1 MDAKLTISYSYTW
14 EDLYNDMMQF
24 SVWTVREGLKRNS
37 YKKIKKTAYILLLSA
52 LVAGIC
58 HFLLT
63 ACTFDIA
70 FWIVIDVVLFLYLW
84 SDKLKFFLVSKAT
97 YFTLKKGLR
106 KESNLIMHGIR
117 MVFCE
122 NRIEV
127 YRCRYTDDN
136 GELLFRAEFQ
146 DKIQYC
152 KADRILV
159 LEGNAP
165 VLKSDKT
172 QTQMMA
178 WYVDLQKL
186 NEAECNALMC
196 YLEKMPNY
204 ELVNSY
210 EWLYKNT

>member
-1 MDAKLTISYSYTW
+1 MDTKLTIAYSYTW
-14 EDLYNDMMQF
+14 EELYNDMVQLR
-24 SVWTVREGLKRNS
+24 VWTLREALNRNS
-37 YKKIKKTAYILLLSA
+37 YKKIKKTAYILLLIA

-63 ACTFDIA
+63 SCTFDIG

-84 SDKLKFFLVSKAT
+84 SDKLKFFLVSKTT

-117 MVFCE
+117 MVFCK

-127 YRCRYTDDN
+127 YRCRYADDN

-152 KADRILV
+152 KAGRILL
-159 LEGNAP
+159 LEGNAS
-165 VLKSDKT
+165 VLKSDNT
-172 QTQMMA
+172 QTQMLA
-178 WYVDLQKL
+178 WCVNLKKL
-186 NEAECNALMC
+186 DEIEHDALMC
-196 YLEKMPNY
+196 YLEKTPNY

>member
-1 MDAKLTISYSYTW
+1 MDTKLTISYAYTW
-14 EDLYNDMMQF
+14 EELYNDMVQLR
-24 SVWTVREGLKRNS
+24 VWTLREALNRNS
-37 YKKIKKTAYILLLSA
+37 YKKIKKKIYILLLIG
-52 LVAGIC
+52 LIAGIS

-63 ACTFDIA
+63 SSIFDIG

-84 SDKLKFFLVSKAT
+84 FDRLKFFLVSKTT
-97 YFTLKKGLR
+97 YFTVKKSLK

-127 YRCRYTDDN
+127 YRCRYIDDN
-136 GELLFRAEFQ
+136 GELLFRGEFQ

-152 KADRILV
+152 KAGHIL
-159 LEGNAP
+159 LFEGNAF

-172 QTQMMA
+172 QIQMLE
-178 WYVDLQKL
+178 WCVDLQKL
-186 NEAECNALMC
+186 DEKERDALVC
-196 YLEKMPNY
+196 YLEKTPNY

-210 EWLYKNT
+210 EWLYKKT